1 MPVDPI
7 KVTLEAPGIKRLNQ
21 KCYKLFSNVPLKIDL
36 RRYSM
41 AGAYVRTPPGPRAAR
56 VRGALCAVGP
66 SVVSGAC
73 TTVGAALFLLG
84 CTAGSSTPPLI
95 YSNGSTVFFTETTQR
110 EPCLS
115 LKPPNESQFH
125 QIAPNEFHKR
135 WLRRAGDWTSVSPW
149 CTVTFFTKFGVFIS
163 WTLSMSLLQAIV
175 VGRCRL
181 ILSIPMLKAPMDL
194 SLEIVIS

>member
-1 MPVDPI
+1 VVPVDPI

-110 EPCLS
+110 EPVSSNNTQRIPQKVVTSSRRLDECKS
-115 LKPPNESQFH
+115 LVHGDLLH
-125 QIAPNEFHKR
+125 QVRRVHLVDALHVTPAGHR
-135 WLRRAGDWTSVSPW
+135 RRAVQVNTINTHVESAYG
-149 CTVTFFTKFGVFIS
+149 
-163 WTLSMSLLQAIV
+163 
-175 VGRCRL
+175 
-181 ILSIPMLKAPMDL
+181 SIA
-194 SLEIVIS
+194 